1 MDFTE
6 KETRV
11 LKIAMSQYKEG
22 LEDVIF
28 NCDNPFLKGQKQD
41 KKDLATVK
49 RIIKKLRSCNER

>member
-11 LKIAMSQYKEG
+11 LKIAMFQYKEG

-28 NCDNPFLKGQKQD
+28 NCGNPFLKGQKED
-41 KKDLATVK
+41 KKDLATAK
-49 RIIKKLRSCNER
+49 RIIRKIKGW

>member
-6 KETRV
+6 KEIRV

-28 NCDNPFLKGQKQD
+28 NQDNPFLKGQKED
-41 KKDLATVK
+41 KKDLTTAK
-49 RIIKKLRSCNER
+49 RIIKKLRSQNG